1 MVVYGSRI
9 GTDLAV
15 NVDQTYMQNLG
26 TVIELWHLPGF
37 TCCPPVAVQV
47 IQVQNTLKALEIL
60 EVFLEMARTRTEY
73 LAKQKQIPEEMRT
86 SLMSIAY
93 AANRMPDIPELAS
106 IRKQFEGRFGREAF
120 ADIGMED
127 PASAGVQAKL
137 VKFLTVDPPRPTEKV
152 DIALKIVEQRQLEC
166 TEAEL
171 NEVCETALSSAV
183 LAHCKVATLPC
194 STLRDLSC
202 KPGTAITLHN
212 CLVASRH

>member
-1 MVVYGSRI
+1 
-9 GTDLAV
+9 
-15 NVDQTYMQNLG
+15 MQCLG
-26 TVIELWHLPGF
+26 TVQALWYLLGLTP
-37 TCCPPVAVQV
+37 CPPVDVQV

-93 AANRMPDIPELAS
+93 AASRMPDIPELAT

-120 ADIGMED
+120 ADLSMED

-152 DIALKIVEQRQLEC
+152 EIAMKVVEQRQLEC
-166 TEAEL
+166 SQAEL
-171 NEVCETALSSAV
+171 NEVSQTALRDSLSG
-183 LAHCKVATLPC
+183 TLQGRCFTPQH
-194 STLRDLSC
+194 LGRDL
-202 KPGTAITLHN
+202 
-212 CLVASRH
+212 RYM